1 MKNKIC
7 IITGTRAEYGLLKP
21 LIQKVHESETSDLQL
36 AVTGMHL
43 SPEFGLTYQEIEKD
57 GYPVTAKIEMLL
69 SSDTPAGIT
78 KSMGVAMIGFADFFE
93 THKPDMA
100 VILGDRYEMLAAAS
114 AAMAAAVPIAHIHGG
129 ELTEGIMDEQ
139 IRHSITKMSH
149 LHFTS
154 TEEYR
159 RRVIQL
165 GEQPQMVYNVGA
177 PGIENIKKIKLL
189 DKQSLEKELGF
200 SFSDV
205 TVLVTY
211 HPVSLE
217 NMSTEVQFQNI
228 LDVLDEHKEISVIFT
243 KANSDINGRII
254 NQMIDEFVS
263 RNRDRCAGY
272 VSLGQLKYL
281 STLQFCRAVLGNSS
295 SGIIEVPS
303 FGIPTVNIGDRQRRR
318 LHAKSVIDCGNEK
331 EQVEAA
337 LVKALSAEF
346 LSGIAG
352 EKNPYEG
359 KQTADK
365 IYRIITEAL
374 SSGIHMKK
382 EFYDVADIG
391 V

>member
-93 THKPDMA
+93 THKPDIA
-100 VILGDRYEMLAAAS
+100 VILGDRYEMLAAAA

-129 ELTEGIMDEQ
+129 ELTEGIIDEA

-200 SFSDV
+200 SLSDV

-228 LDVLDEHKEISVIFT
+228 LDVLDEHKEITVIFT

-254 NQMIDEFVS
+254 NQMIDEFVN

-374 SSGIHMKK
+374 GSGIHMKK

>member
-93 THKPDMA
+93 THKPDIA
-100 VILGDRYEMLAAAS
+100 VILGDRYEMLAAAA

-129 ELTEGIMDEQ
+129 ELTEGIIDEA
-139 IRHSITKMSH
+139 ICHSITKMSH

-200 SFSDV
+200 SLSDV

-228 LDVLDEHKEISVIFT
+228 LDVLDEHKEITVIFT

-254 NQMIDEFVS
+254 NQMIDEFVN

-374 SSGIHMKK
+374 GSGIHMKK

>member
-21 LIQKVHESETSDLQL
+21 LIQKVHESETSELQL

-93 THKPDMA
+93 THKPDIA
-100 VILGDRYEMLAAAS
+100 VILGDRYEMLAAAA

-129 ELTEGIMDEQ
+129 ELTEGIIDEA

-200 SFSDV
+200 SLSDV

-228 LDVLDEHKEISVIFT
+228 LDVLDEHKEITVIFT

-337 LVKALSAEF
+337 LEKALSDEF
-346 LSGIAG
+346 LSEIAG

>member
-21 LIQKVHESETSDLQL
+21 LIQKVHESETSELQL

-93 THKPDMA
+93 THKPDIA
-100 VILGDRYEMLAAAS
+100 VILGDRYEMLAAAA

-129 ELTEGIMDEQ
+129 ELTEGIIDEA

-200 SFSDV
+200 SLSDV

-228 LDVLDEHKEISVIFT
+228 LDVLDEHKEITVIFT

-254 NQMIDEFVS
+254 NQMIDEFVN

-374 SSGIHMKK
+374 GSGIHMKK

>member
-21 LIQKVHESETSDLQL
+21 LIQKVHESETSELQL

-93 THKPDMA
+93 THKPDIA
-100 VILGDRYEMLAAAS
+100 VILGDRYEMLAAAA

-129 ELTEGIMDEQ
+129 ELTEGIIDEA

-200 SFSDV
+200 SLSDV

-228 LDVLDEHKEISVIFT
+228 LDVVDEHKEITAIFT

-337 LVKALSAEF
+337 LEKALSDEF

-374 SSGIHMKK
+374 GSGIHMKK

>member
-21 LIQKVHESETSDLQL
+21 LIQKVHESETSELQL

-93 THKPDMA
+93 THKPDIA
-100 VILGDRYEMLAAAS
+100 VILGDRYEMLAAAA

-129 ELTEGIMDEQ
+129 ELTEGIIDEA

-228 LDVLDEHKEISVIFT
+228 LDVLDEHKEITVIFT

-337 LVKALSAEF
+337 LEKALSDEF

-374 SSGIHMKK
+374 GSGIHMKK

>member
-93 THKPDMA
+93 THKPDIA
-100 VILGDRYEMLAAAS
+100 VILGDRYEMLAAAA

-129 ELTEGIMDEQ
+129 ELTEGIIDEA

-200 SFSDV
+200 SLSDV

-228 LDVLDEHKEISVIFT
+228 LDVVDEHKEITAIFT

-337 LVKALSAEF
+337 LEKALSDEF
-346 LSGIAG
+346 LSEIAG

>member
-93 THKPDMA
+93 TNKPDIA
-100 VILGDRYEMLAAAS
+100 VILGDRYEMLAAAA

-129 ELTEGIMDEQ
+129 ELTEGIIDEA

-200 SFSDV
+200 SLSDV

-228 LDVLDEHKEISVIFT
+228 LDVLDEHKEITVIFT

-254 NQMIDEFVS
+254 NQMIDEFVN

-374 SSGIHMKK
+374 GSGIHMKK

>member
-93 THKPDMA
+93 THKPDIA
-100 VILGDRYEMLAAAS
+100 VILGDRYEMLAAAA

-177 PGIENIKKIKLL
+177 LGIENIKKIKLL

-200 SFSDV
+200 SLSDV

-228 LDVLDEHKEISVIFT
+228 LDVLDEHKEITVIFT

-254 NQMIDEFVS
+254 NQMIDEFVN

-374 SSGIHMKK
+374 GSGIHMKK

>member
-93 THKPDMA
+93 THKPDIA
-100 VILGDRYEMLAAAS
+100 VILGDRYEMLAAAA

>member
-93 THKPDMA
+93 THKPDIA
-100 VILGDRYEMLAAAS
+100 VILGDRYEMLAAAA

-177 PGIENIKKIKLL
+177 LGIENIKKIKLL

-200 SFSDV
+200 SLSDV

-228 LDVLDEHKEISVIFT
+228 LDVLDEHKEITVIFT

-337 LVKALSAEF
+337 LEKALSAEF

-365 IYRIITEAL
+365 IYRSITEAL
-374 SSGIHMKK
+374 GSGIHMKK

>member
-78 KSMGVAMIGFADFFE
+78 KSMGVAMIGFAGFFE
-93 THKPDMA
+93 THKPDIA
-100 VILGDRYEMLAAAS
+100 VILGDRYEMLAAAA

-129 ELTEGIMDEQ
+129 ELTEGIIDEA

-177 PGIENIKKIKLL
+177 PGIENIRKIKLL

-200 SFSDV
+200 SLSDV

-228 LDVLDEHKEISVIFT
+228 LDVVDEHKEITAIFT

-254 NQMIDEFVS
+254 TGV
-263 RNRDRCAGY
+263 RDMFR
-272 VSLGQLKYL
+272 SD
-281 STLQFCRAVLGNSS
+281 S
-295 SGIIEVPS
+295 
-303 FGIPTVNIGDRQRRR
+303 
-318 LHAKSVIDCGNEK
+318 
-331 EQVEAA
+331 
-337 LVKALSAEF
+337 
-346 LSGIAG
+346 
-352 EKNPYEG
+352 
-359 KQTADK
+359 
-365 IYRIITEAL
+365 
-374 SSGIHMKK
+374 
-382 EFYDVADIG
+382 
-391 V
+391 

>member
-93 THKPDMA
+93 THKPDIA
-100 VILGDRYEMLAAAS
+100 VILGDRYEMLAAAA

-129 ELTEGIMDEQ
+129 ELTEGIIDEA

-165 GEQPQMVYNVGA
+165 GEQSQMVYNVGA

-263 RNRDRCAGY
+263 RNRHRCAGY

>member
-21 LIQKVHESETSDLQL
+21 LIQKVHESETSELQL

-93 THKPDMA
+93 THKPDIA
-100 VILGDRYEMLAAAS
+100 VILGDRYEMLAAAA

-177 PGIENIKKIKLL
+177 LGIENIKKIKLL

-200 SFSDV
+200 SLSDV

-228 LDVLDEHKEISVIFT
+228 LDVLDEHKEITVIFT

-337 LVKALSAEF
+337 LEKALSAEF

-365 IYRIITEAL
+365 IYRSITEAL
-374 SSGIHMKK
+374 GSGIHMKK

>member
-21 LIQKVHESETSDLQL
+21 LIQKVHESETSELQL

-93 THKPDMA
+93 THKPDIA
-100 VILGDRYEMLAAAS
+100 VILGDRYEMLAAAA

-129 ELTEGIMDEQ
+129 ELTEGIIDEA

-228 LDVLDEHKEISVIFT
+228 LDVLDEHKEITVIFT

-337 LVKALSAEF
+337 LEKALSDEF
-346 LSGIAG
+346 LSEIAG

>member
-1 MKNKIC
+1 
-7 IITGTRAEYGLLKP
+7 
-21 LIQKVHESETSDLQL
+21 
-36 AVTGMHL
+36 
-43 SPEFGLTYQEIEKD
+43 
-57 GYPVTAKIEMLL
+57 
-69 SSDTPAGIT
+69 
-78 KSMGVAMIGFADFFE
+78 
-93 THKPDMA
+93 
-100 VILGDRYEMLAAAS
+100 
-114 AAMAAAVPIAHIHGG
+114 
-129 ELTEGIMDEQ
+129 
-139 IRHSITKMSH
+139 
-149 LHFTS
+149 
-154 TEEYR
+154 
-159 RRVIQL
+159 
-165 GEQPQMVYNVGA
+165 MVYNVGA

-200 SFSDV
+200 SLSDV

-228 LDVLDEHKEISVIFT
+228 LDVLDEHKEITVIFT

-254 NQMIDEFVS
+254 NQMIDEFVN

-374 SSGIHMKK
+374 GSGIHMKK

>member
-21 LIQKVHESETSDLQL
+21 LIQKVHESETSELQL

-93 THKPDMA
+93 THKPDIA
-100 VILGDRYEMLAAAS
+100 VILGDRYEMLAAAA

-129 ELTEGIMDEQ
+129 ELTEGIIDEA

-228 LDVLDEHKEISVIFT
+228 LDVLDEHKEITVIFT

-263 RNRDRCAGY
+263 RNRDRCTGY

-337 LVKALSAEF
+337 LEKALSDEF